1 MIAVNEI
8 MSTARVTVGPTAFI
22 GDLLALFDQND
33 FNAFP
38 VLDERERLVGIV
50 SKLDV
55 LQLFLADHLSTPSGA
70 EALGPARVADLMRHR
85 IVSIDAHESIAD
97 AGALMVAMKLRSL
110 PVVERRD
117 GRVILVGI
125 LSRGDVLRALRFQL
139 VEASYVRQPAMS

>member
-70 EALGPARVADLMRHR
+70 EALGPARVADLMRQDRLHR
-85 IVSIDAHESIAD
+85 RARVDRGRWCPDGCDEAAQPSRGRTARRPGHS
-97 AGALMVAMKLRSL
+97 
-110 PVVERRD
+110 RRD
-117 GRVILVGI
+117 PEPGRCSAGTEI
-125 LSRGDVLRALRFQL
+125 SARRG
-139 VEASYVRQPAMS
+139 